1 MVQNMSVLITVK
13 FQGDT
18 DMFRQAL
25 ADRAGEFIKASE
37 ASRVAGAIHHRFAV
51 GDGFVLVVDEWD
63 SFEHFQQF
71 FSNPEL
77 QTFIGSV
84 GAAPEPPEVTVA
96 EAAAS
101 PDQF

>member
-1 MVQNMSVLITVK
+1 
-13 FQGDT
+13 
-18 DMFRQAL
+18 
-25 ADRAGEFIKASE
+25 
-37 ASRVAGAIHHRFAV
+37 
-51 GDGFVLVVDEWD
+51 VLVVDEWD

-96 EAAAS
+96 EAVAS

>member
-1 MVQNMSVLITVK
+1 MSVLITVK

-18 DMFRQAL
+18 DAFRQAL
-25 ADRAGEFIKASE
+25 ADRADEFVKASE
-37 ASRVAGAIHHRFAV
+37 AGRAAGGIHHRFAV

-84 GAAPEPPEVTVA
+84 GAAPQPPEVTVA
-96 EAAAS
+96 EAVAS

>member
-1 MVQNMSVLITVK
+1 VSVLITVK

-18 DMFRQAL
+18 DAFRQAL
-25 ADRAGEFIKASE
+25 AERADEFTKTSE
-37 ASRVAGAIHHRFAV
+37 ASRTAGAIHHRFAV

-63 SFEHFQQF
+63 SFEHFEQF

-84 GAAPEPPEVTVA
+84 GAAPQPPEITVG
-96 EAAAS
+96 EAVAS